1 MPPTVVCGARVLWE
15 ADSGHL
21 FCYSAPFSQRHA
33 ISDRAVAE
41 DKAILIRRVLSPISK
56 IFRLSFTRRIS
67 TMHRRR
73 TMIRKIDRPFSSEL
87 HSLIAAG
94 IARLEAS
101 HAIERLWAKEHRLWK
116 QDPTDIV
123 NRLGWLEIV
132 EYMKDRA
139 EELRTFA
146 KSAKRRGIRDVVLL
160 GMGGSSLG
168 PEVLRAS
175 FGSLKGSPRVWVL
188 DSTVPGWVQQVTRSI
203 DPARSLF
210 ILASKSGGTIEVM
223 SLFAHFW
230 EYVHETPGNLDG
242 AQFLA
247 ITDPGTGL
255 EKLAAEHQFWR
266 IFTNPPDIGGRYSV
280 LSYFGLVPAVL
291 MGVDVTR
298 LLTRATA
305 MAQACRNLSPLERNP
320 GASLG
325 AAMASLAQAG
335 RNKVTL
341 IASPQIAAFGL
352 WAEQLL
358 AESTGKEGTGLIPV
372 ANEPIVSPTAYGTD
386 RLFVYLRLKGDQNGQ
401 IDRQTAGLMREGHPV
416 LTLTLQDRYDLA
428 AEFFR
433 WEVATA
439 IAGHLLGIHPFDQ
452 PNVQE
457 SKDNTSRVL
466 ETLQSTGRLP
476 KQTTAT
482 AVQAAALLKR
492 LCRPGGYVAI
502 LAYTTPST
510 KMEQA
515 IRALRKALVTHHHV
529 TTTAGYGP
537 RYLHSTGQLHKGGP
551 KIGVFL
557 QLVDRM
563 IPDLSI
569 PGKPFTFRTLA
580 QAQAAGDIQALQA
593 HGQQAIALP
602 LGRSPIATIHSLTKL
617 LVPRLPARG
626 PKARR
631 IRKK

>member
-1 MPPTVVCGARVLWE
+1 MKL
-15 ADSGHL
+15 
-21 FCYSAPFSQRHA
+21 Q
-33 ISDRAVAE
+33 
-41 DKAILIRRVLSPISK
+41 
-56 IFRLSFTRRIS
+56 
-67 TMHRRR
+67 
-73 TMIRKIDRPFSSEL
+73 IDRSFSSEL
-87 HSLIAAG
+87 QSLVAAAN
-94 IARLEAS
+94 ARLSAS
-101 HAIERLWAKEHRLWK
+101 HAVERLWARDHRLWK
-116 QDPTDIV
+116 EDPTDIT
-123 NRLGWLEIV
+123 NRLGWLTII
-132 EYMKDRA
+132 EYMKDRT

-146 KSAKRRGIRDVVLL
+146 TSAKKRGIRDVVLL

-175 FGSLKGSPRVWVL
+175 FGSLHGFPRLWVL
-188 DSTVPGWVQQVTRSI
+188 DSTVPGWVRQVTRAI

-230 EYVHETPGNLDG
+230 EMVHQTPGHQG
-242 AQFLA
+242 GEQFLA

-280 LSYFGLVPAVL
+280 LSYFGLVPAAL
-291 MGVDVTR
+291 LGIDVTR
-298 LLTRATA
+298 LLTRATV
-305 MAQACRNLSPLERNP
+305 MAQACRIQPPLGQNP
-320 GASLG
+320 GADLG
-325 AAMASLAQAG
+325 ATMASLAQAG
-335 RNKVTL
+335 RNKITL
-341 IASPQIAAFGL
+341 IASPQITTFGL

-386 RLFVYLRLKGDQNGQ
+386 RLFVYLRLKGDRNRQL
-401 IDRQTAGLMREGHPV
+401 DRQIAGLARQGHPV

-428 AEFFR
+428 GEFFR

-439 IAGHLLGIHPFDQ
+439 VAGHLLGIHPFDQ

-457 SKDNTSRVL
+457 SKDNTARVL
-466 ETLQSTGRLP
+466 ATIQSTGRLP
-476 KQTTAT
+476 KQTRAT
-482 AVQAAALLKR
+482 AARAAAQLKR
-492 LCRPGGYVAI
+492 QGRPGAYVAI
-502 LAYTTPST
+502 LAYTTPSS

-515 IRALRKALVTHHHV
+515 IRSLRRALVSHHHV

-551 KIGVFL
+551 RSGLFL
-557 QLVDRM
+557 QLVDQM
-563 IPDLSI
+563 SPDLRI

-593 HGQQAIALP
+593 HDQQTIVLP
-602 LGRSPIATIHSLTKL
+602 LGKNPIATIQALTKSL
-617 LVPRLPARG
+617 APHTPARRSTTTRTRSG
-626 PKARR
+626 HS
-631 IRKK
+631 RKK